1 MIIIVLLLFKHIATS
16 DSDKDILR
24 ELNNESI
31 KSNQMYGLESIEES
45 YSSNLKYYPV
55 QLRCTTTYLNGPIT
69 FNKGDFRVLTI
80 RDRNTNKLLAVYVP
94 VGELETRERV
104 LLTNVKSIKIT
115 DDVVS
120 NITGAPSKTTEK
132 VEVPVEKY
140 FNIDEVVKAY
150 NGKYSNT
157 VLAFEKIN
165 KSEYDKFVDSHI
177 SKNYNKIFAILIDYV
192 NPIAGAILILSVVY
206 VLYRLLQGGKAH
218 LWIKNYLK

>member
-80 RDRNTNKLLAVYVP
+80 RDKNTNKLLAVYVP
-94 VGELETRERV
+94 CR
-104 LLTNVKSIKIT
+104 
-115 DDVVS
+115 
-120 NITGAPSKTTEK
+120 
-132 VEVPVEKY
+132 
-140 FNIDEVVKAY
+140 
-150 NGKYSNT
+150 
-157 VLAFEKIN
+157 
-165 KSEYDKFVDSHI
+165 
-177 SKNYNKIFAILIDYV
+177 
-192 NPIAGAILILSVVY
+192 
-206 VLYRLLQGGKAH
+206 
-218 LWIKNYLK
+218 